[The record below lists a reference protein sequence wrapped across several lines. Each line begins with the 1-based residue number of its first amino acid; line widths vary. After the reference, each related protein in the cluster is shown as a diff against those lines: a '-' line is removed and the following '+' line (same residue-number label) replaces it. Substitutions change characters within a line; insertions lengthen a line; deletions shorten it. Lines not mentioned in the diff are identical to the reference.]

1 MTESQRRAFSRQSET
16 RQAVNILQ
24 RADQPNGE
32 AIEKARR
39 EFDESEI
46 EVRAALATDDDEV
59 IEESEIDAEVRER
72 SEIRSRARVAAYIA
86 AAADQQPLTGAEHEL
101 SAAYGLPAGHMPI
114 EMLQPETRENG
125 EVRTVTP
132 GVSAPGASSGI
143 SPIVF
148 EASAAASLG
157 VTFPV
162 VPSGQANFAVMT
174 TAPTATPLDQSSSAP
189 ATAGA
194 FRLDT
199 RTPTRISGQ
208 FEVEVEDLALLP
220 NMEESLRGSIA
231 EVIAEAVDSQV
242 IAGNNSGANL
252 NGLFQQA
259 TNVTADTAVET
270 FQKGVARY
278 AALVDGKYASGWGDM
293 RAIIGSKTFALYA
306 SLFRN
311 GSDGS
316 LFDYLVSKL
325 GSIRVSDRVPAV
337 SSMAQKNIAVLT
349 GGNQPI
355 RVPVWRNIRLIRDE
369 FTGAGD
375 GKIVVTALV
384 LVGDPHVPYGVSTIK
399 ELHPKLS

>member
-1 MTESQRRAFSRQSET
+1 MTEAQRRALLKQSET
-16 RQAVNILQ
+16 RQALNLLQ
-24 RADQPNGE
+24 RADEPDGQ
-32 AIEKARR
+32 ALEKARR
-39 EFDESEI
+39 EFDDSEV
-46 EVRAALATDDDEV
+46 EVRAALATDDDET
-59 IEESEIDAEVRER
+59 IEVSEIDAEVRER
-72 SEIRSRARVAAYIA
+72 NEIRGRARVAAYVG

-101 SAAYGLPAGHMPI
+101 SAAFNLPAGHMPLD
-114 EMLQPETRENG
+114 MLLAETREGG
-125 EVRTVTP
+125 EVRAVTP
-132 GVSAPGASSGI
+132 GVTAPGAAT
-143 SPIVF
+143 PIAPVIF
-148 EASAAASLG
+148 EGTASAGLG

-162 VPSGQANFAVMT
+162 VESGEANFPVMSS
-174 TAPTATPLDQSSSAP
+174 APTVTPVAQSSSAP

-220 NMEESLRGSIA
+220 GMEESLRGSIG

-242 IAGNNSGANL
+242 ISGNNSGANL

-259 TNVTADTAVET
+259 TNVTADSAVET

-278 AALVDGKYASGWGDM
+278 AALVDGKYAHGWNDM
-293 RAIIGSKTFALYA
+293 RAIIGSSTFALYA

-316 LFDYLVSKL
+316 LYDYLVSKL
-325 GSIRVSDRVPAV
+325 GSMRVSDKVPAV
-337 SSMAQKNIAVLT
+337 SSMAQKNLAVLT

-355 RVPVWRNIRLIRDE
+355 RVPVWRNVRLIRDE